1 LDIIHLAKS
10 LVCIS
15 SIFQPLTEIMN
26 KTSHTDEP
34 FEGDDG
40 YNQSPSPFSNDLT
53 TNEDFNGLVNNRA
66 MLQMDSQ
73 LQPDATSKNIGQVA
87 CDSSVTKDSQVD
99 SASRLAYES
108 IDHGQP
114 SNGGL
119 RISVPANHPPASAG
133 DADDGTPLQRFKKM
147 MIRIGSFVG
156 PGFMISV
163 AYSM

>member
-1 LDIIHLAKS
+1 
-10 LVCIS
+10 
-15 SIFQPLTEIMN
+15 MN

-53 TNEDFNGLVNNRA
+53 TNEDFNGIVNNRA
-66 MLQMDSQ
+66 VLQMDSK
-73 LQPDATSKNIGQVA
+73 LSPDATSKNLGQVVRDGPA
-87 CDSSVTKDSQVD
+87 KKDSQVD
-99 SASRLAYES
+99 AASRLAHES

-119 RISVPANHPPASAG
+119 RISAPANHPPASAG

-147 MIRIGSFVG
+147 IIRVGSFVG

-163 AYSM
+163 AYSMWI

>member
-1 LDIIHLAKS
+1 
-10 LVCIS
+10 
-15 SIFQPLTEIMN
+15 MN

-53 TNEDFNGLVNNRA
+53 TNENFNGIVNNRA
-66 MLQMDSQ
+66 VLQMDSK
-73 LQPDATSKNIGQVA
+73 LSPDATSKNLGQVA
-87 CDSSVTKDSQVD
+87 RDGPVKTDSQVD
-99 SASRLAYES
+99 AASRLAYES
-108 IDHGQP
+108 IDHDQP

-119 RISVPANHPPASAG
+119 RISAPANHPPASAG

-147 MIRIGSFVG
+147 IIRIGSFVG